1 MLSKFH
7 TYLSLVT
14 QFGKNSLFLNK
25 FTAEQHAISATSGV
39 PCRNYF
45 VNNANKK
52 DVLNTGKVGIGAL
65 LASLAL
71 TGCQTMQSNIEQ
83 KTPSQTQDQAQY
95 VTQEKAPTALA
106 SKAVKS
112 SEAANTK
119 AKVKPQTM
127 GTAQQQASRKTAQ
140 KTQPSTA
147 KDASAKTKS
156 TTAKAQTQSA
166 QKTTTALAPSTT
178 STSRKNTKTA
188 INKASNAKKESTGS
202 ADKLA
207 QSTPNFPS
215 DIEAKI
221 AATSKNAGNNSA
233 TLPSTDKLIDPKLTA
248 MTGITDSATDTTDT
262 TLANTSASSIKNPT
276 DASQNSLLNL
286 QALPQRINE
295 TWTVDIRQA
304 DKPSAHCIL
313 LSQPQTL
320 DDGQGTTTFKVMLDQ
335 AKIRFQTASNIDLSY
350 PNTGVVITGKTT
362 QRIKLDGLERETTA
376 VINKNVPAVL
386 AALREANQ
394 MDVYLGF
401 WPTWP
406 MTETKRISM
415 AMNDFAQAEATLKAC
430 NQLVSGE

>member
-1 MLSKFH
+1 M
-7 TYLSLVT
+7 
-14 QFGKNSLFLNK
+14 
-25 FTAEQHAISATSGV
+25 AT
-39 PCRNYF
+39 
-45 VNNANKK
+45 
-52 DVLNTGKVGIGAL
+52 
-65 LASLAL
+65 
-71 TGCQTMQSNIEQ
+71 
-83 KTPSQTQDQAQY
+83 
-95 VTQEKAPTALA
+95 A
-106 SKAVKS
+106 SKD
-112 SEAANTK
+112 TK
-119 AKVKPQTM
+119 NY
-127 GTAQQQASRKTAQ
+127 
-140 KTQPSTA
+140 
-147 KDASAKTKS
+147 S
-156 TTAKAQTQSA
+156 TTM
-166 QKTTTALAPSTT
+166 
-178 STSRKNTKTA
+178 
-188 INKASNAKKESTGS
+188 
-202 ADKLA
+202 
-207 QSTPNFPS
+207 
-215 DIEAKI
+215 
-221 AATSKNAGNNSA
+221 
-233 TLPSTDKLIDPKLTA
+233 PSTDGLPDPKLSPMA
-248 MTGITDSATDTTDT
+248 GMTDSATDTTDT
-262 TLANTSASSIKNPT
+262 TQANTSASSIKNPT